1 MSATGQLRTSLHLIE
16 LVCFVP
22 KADIPLGLFPVPE
35 AAYNAT
41 MPARS
46 AHI

>member
-1 MSATGQLRTSLHLIE
+1 

-35 AAYNAT
+35 AAYNVT